1 MKVEN
6 IVKKQRI
13 FFEKGISKDV
23 AYRKRAL
30 VELNKAIL
38 VYQDKMLEAIK
49 KDFGKC
55 DVETYL
61 TEIFTVK
68 NEIKYMLKNL
78 NRLTKIKKVKTS
90 YMNFPSKGYIKPEP
104 YGIVL
109 IIAPW
114 NYPINLSLIPLVG
127 AIASGN
133 TAILKLSL
141 KVPHINRV
149 IKEMLKNIFDDD
161 YITALEINADDT
173 SKIIESGIDYIFFT
187 GSEKTGKIIMEQAA
201 KNLIPVT
208 LELGGKSPVIID
220 KDCNLDLAAKRIV
233 WGKFINAGQTCVAP
247 DYVLINKEDIDKFK
261 ELLKKH
267 IMSMFYKNN
276 VISSEYTS
284 LINEDAFERLVSLIN
299 KENILIGGN
308 FDIKELLIEP
318 TVVKVKSLDEDIMK
332 QEIFGPILAIVE
344 VNSLQDSINF
354 VNNMPK
360 PLALYVFSN
369 DKENIKLILENTFS
383 GGVSINDTIMHIT
396 EENLPFGG
404 VGNSGIGSYHGKKS
418 FDTFTHYKSILKKST
433 SIDLPFRYPP
443 YNKKIIKLLK

>member
-13 FFEKGISKDV
+13 FFEKGISKNV

-38 VYQDKMLEAIK
+38 VYQDKMIEAIK

-55 DVETYL
+55 DAETYL

-78 NRLTKIKKVKTS
+78 NRLTKMKKVKTS

-149 IKEMLKNIFDDD
+149 IKDMLKNIFDEE
-161 YITALEINADDT
+161 YITALEINSDDT

-187 GSEKTGKIIMEQAA
+187 GSEKAGKIIMEQAA

-220 KDCNLDLAAKRIV
+220 RDCNLDLAAKRIV

-369 DKENIKLILENTFS
+369 DKENIKLILENTSS